1 MAVKSKIVLIL
12 ILVVAFVVS
21 AIVHLPI
28 QAVLTHAPLPSQ
40 LKIAGASGSLWQ
52 GQVQQLQWQH
62 YNLGQVS
69 WQLQPMQLLTGNLQA
84 KVRLGRG
91 NPWQLRARGVVGYG
105 LQGAYVEKVIAS
117 MPATELMKLAPP
129 IPVPLDIAGQ
139 LELSIESLQY
149 ASPYCR
155 AGKGNLVWNSDQI
168 GTPLASLQV
177 GPVSADLS
185 CKESNIKVQGKQQ
198 SKQVT
203 SEFSLDLQANRQ
215 YSAKAWFSPQPEL
228 PTAFAEQLKWLP
240 KPDNQGR
247 YQFSYRGR
255 L

>member
-105 LQGAYVEKVIAS
+105 FTRGV
-117 MPATELMKLAPP
+117 
-129 IPVPLDIAGQ
+129 
-139 LELSIESLQY
+139 
-149 ASPYCR
+149 R
-155 AGKGNLVWNSDQI
+155 GKGDCLDARN
-168 GTPLASLQV
+168 GTDEARSV
-177 GPVSADLS
+177 NT
-185 CKESNIKVQGKQQ
+185 CTI
-198 SKQVT
+198 
-203 SEFSLDLQANRQ
+203 
-215 YSAKAWFSPQPEL
+215 
-228 PTAFAEQLKWLP
+228 
-240 KPDNQGR
+240 R
-247 YQFSYRGR
+247 YCWAT
-255 L
+255 